1 VNAIRATLSVITASS
16 FLVICAS
23 TASFADD
30 DPGKLAISPIEPD
43 VKGQSTFV
51 VKNQGGKTD
60 PAGVT
65 NGASSAWLRGSRY
78 WTITPPS
85 GSSGSLGGSFE
96 SYAAW
101 SNLDTKVAF
110 SNGYSKARWLGS
122 SPYSLN
128 KIGLSDRLWVTALT
142 GVGVN
147 VGTSGAGVSA
157 TIGSKSITMS
167 SSRSSE
173 WRVDHSFSGQ
183 SFTGPL
189 FTVGE
194 NATVSAAHSYA
205 SWTYVVN

>member
-1 VNAIRATLSVITASS
+1 MHTQACDENFRS
-16 FLVICAS
+16 
-23 TASFADD
+23 
-30 DPGKLAISPIEPD
+30 
-43 VKGQSTFV
+43 
-51 VKNQGGKTD
+51 
-60 PAGVT
+60 
-65 NGASSAWLRGSRY
+65 
-78 WTITPPS
+78 
-85 GSSGSLGGSFE
+85 
-96 SYAAW
+96 
-101 SNLDTKVAF
+101 
-110 SNGYSKARWLGS
+110 
-122 SPYSLN
+122 SLN
-128 KIGLSDRLWVTALT
+128 KIGLSDRLWVSALT

-173 WRVDHSFSGQ
+173 WRVDHSFAGQ